1 MKKRPTT
8 EQTAPKRDTPT
19 RITKNTRPARSLP
32 FDRKDKTLFVN
43 HLHERFFKIFA
54 HPLGFSFSFGEGGES
69 LTFTT
74 HYRLAEERPTPDQF
88 RKTLDKVLGIAPC
101 LVKVAV
107 ETYKYQS
114 KKLFPKLEHA
124 RYDLWFR
131 ILPSEIT
138 GEKLKAI
145 LASTP
150 ESLAKWEQRLKKLD
164 RSWESA
170 TLSEGAVI
178 DITKDLFKSVLGRE
192 VTEDAISR
200 FYYRWKKENR
210 ILHGVTSR
218 TFTYR
223 WNILK
228 SDP

>member
-1 MKKRPTT
+1 MVTRTRSITK
-8 EQTAPKRDTPT
+8 QVAPKR
-19 RITKNTRPARSLP
+19 ITSNGRTVPRLS
-32 FDRKDKTLFVN
+32 FDRKDKPLLVN
-43 HLHERFFKIFA
+43 HLRERFREIFTR
-54 HPLGFSFSFGEGGES
+54 PLGFSFSFGEGGES

-74 HYRLAEERPTPDQF
+74 HYRLAEERPTLDQF
-88 RKTLDKVLGIAPC
+88 RNALDKVLGIAPS

-107 ETYKYQS
+107 ETYEYQS
-114 KKLFPKLEHA
+114 KKRFPKLEHA

-131 ILPSEIT
+131 ILPGEIT

-150 ESLAKWEQRLKKLD
+150 ESLAKWDQRLKKLD